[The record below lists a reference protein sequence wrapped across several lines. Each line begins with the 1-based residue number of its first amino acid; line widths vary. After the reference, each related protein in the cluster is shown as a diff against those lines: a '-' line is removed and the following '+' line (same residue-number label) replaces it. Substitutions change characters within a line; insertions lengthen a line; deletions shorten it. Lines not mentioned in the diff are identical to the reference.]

1 MFNACCGYEGT
12 YLSACMDSMRVLVT
26 GGNGL
31 VGGAVLRRL
40 ACHEPF
46 ETVAGVR
53 SFRSAVDT
61 GMPVCILGDLAQ
73 LTINSRSLRGVDV
86 LIHTAARVHVMHE
99 KNKDP
104 LTAFR
109 LVNVEGTRALLEA
122 SAHAGVRR
130 FIFVSSIKVNGE
142 VSPPGRPF
150 SERDEVNPQ
159 DAYACSK
166 WEAEQLVQ
174 SFCEQHGME
183 WVVVRPPLVYGP
195 GVRANLRRMM
205 QALARGLPLPLGS
218 LHNLRSLV
226 ALENLVD
233 FLTCCVSHPAA
244 ANQRFLL
251 SDGRDL
257 SVTELSRTLAAALGS
272 RSWLVPLPGAW
283 LNAGLRL
290 LGRAAAAQRL
300 CGELRVDSGK
310 ARELLDWQAPK
321 GVDEALIET
330 VQDFVRGGGR

>member
-1 MFNACCGYEGT
+1 
-12 YLSACMDSMRVLVT
+12 MDSMRVLVT

-40 ACHEPF
+40 ACHELF
-46 ETVAGVR
+46 EAVAGVR
-53 SFRSAVDT
+53 SFRSAVDANI
-61 GMPVCILGDLAQ
+61 PVCVLGDLAQ

-86 LIHTAARVHVMHE
+86 LIHAAARVHVMHE

-122 SAHAGVRR
+122 SARARVRR

-142 VSPPGRPF
+142 ASLPDRPF
-150 SERDEVNPQ
+150 SEEDGANPQ
-159 DAYACSK
+159 DAYAHSK

-174 SFCEQHGME
+174 AFCEQHGME

-195 GVRANLRRMM
+195 GVRANFRRMM

-218 LHNLRSLV
+218 LHNQRSLV

-233 FLTCCVSHPAA
+233 FLVCCVSHPSA

-257 SVTELSRTLAAALGS
+257 SVTELSRALAAALGS
-272 RSWLVPLPGAW
+272 RSWLVPLPGVLLHAC
-283 LNAGLRL
+283 LCLAGRS
-290 LGRAAAAQRL
+290 ASAKRL
-300 CGELRVDSGK
+300 CGELRVDISK
-310 ARELLDWQAPK
+310 ARALLDWRAPK
-321 GVDEALIET
+321 GVDEALMET
-330 VQDFVRGGGR
+330 VQDFVREGGG